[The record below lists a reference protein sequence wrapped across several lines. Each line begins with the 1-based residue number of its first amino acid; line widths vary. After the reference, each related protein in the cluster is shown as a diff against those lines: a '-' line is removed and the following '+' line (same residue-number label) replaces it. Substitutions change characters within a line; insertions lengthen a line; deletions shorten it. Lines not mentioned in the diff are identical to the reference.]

1 MQSRQNAAIITE
13 ALTELIEH
21 TGFEVHPLLS
31 TRDEVPASTYY
42 HRKKGRKTRA
52 QKAQQQQYLTPA
64 EEKALAAYLLHAC
77 SSGNPRISKD
87 LRFIAYTI

>member
-1 MQSRQNAAIITE
+1 MQSRQDAAVITE
-13 ALTELIEH
+13 ALAELIEH

-42 HRKKGRKTRA
+42 RRKNGRKTRA

-64 EEKALAAYLLHAC
+64 EEKALAA
-77 SSGNPRISKD
+77 
-87 LRFIAYTI
+87 